1 MKTLKEKIQQL
12 KIRLASGQSSK
23 VMIVGLGSVGLYL
36 LDYLLS
42 RQDQNLSVVV
52 AGRNREKME
61 SDVNIVTVGS
71 VIRRLCRRPVEIADG
86 CDLEQVD
93 TIASCIAKHHPDI
106 IVNTS
111 RVFAGLKYG
120 SISWDALRAYGIW
133 SPLAIRYI
141 RNLMEAVGQVD
152 SNAIVINTSYPDVT
166 IPWLKNAGK
175 VYPDLGSG
183 NLNHLIPRIRLAV
196 SKMLSVE
203 DFWNLDITLST
214 AHFHDVVISKE
225 GQTESAD
232 PLLDIRYQ
240 GKSLEIDTKELYRHC
255 RIAMPVDAKR
265 NIMNASSDYEL
276 INGILNSLQ
285 KQTICKVH
293 SPGAFG
299 EMGGYPVLLD
309 GSSSGVEAAIDESI
323 FSLEEMRRVNRES
336 LYLDGIQDISQG
348 CLYYTDELVE
358 KVRKQFGVDLP
369 PHIRFGEIDAAADF
383 LIEAIIKK
391 DR

>member
-1 MKTLKEKIQQL
+1 MKTLQEKMQQL
-12 KIRLASGQSSK
+12 KIRLASGESSK

-42 RQDQNLSVVV
+42 RQDENLSVVV
-52 AGRNREKME
+52 AGRSREKME

-71 VIRRLCRRPVEIADG
+71 VIRERCRQQVEIVDG

-93 TIASCIAKHHPDI
+93 SIAACIAKHRPEI

-120 SISWDALRAYGIW
+120 SISWHTLRAYGIW

-141 RNLMEAVGQVD
+141 RNLMEAVEQAGSD
-152 SNAIVINTSYPDVT
+152 AIVINTSYSDAT
-166 IPWLKNAGK
+166 IPWLKSAGK
-175 VYPDLGSG
+175 AYPDLGSG

-196 SKMLSVE
+196 RRMLSVE

-225 GQTESAD
+225 GQTEGID
-232 PLLDIRYQ
+232 PLLDIRYK
-240 GKSLEIDTKELYRHC
+240 GKPLEVDTNELYRRC
-255 RIAMPVDAKR
+255 QIAMPVDAKR
-265 NIMNASSDYEL
+265 NMMNASSNYEL
-276 INGILNSLQ
+276 IDGILNALQ
-285 KQTICKVH
+285 KQTVCKVH

-299 EMGGYPVLLD
+299 EMGGYPVLLN
-309 GSSSGVEAAIDESI
+309 GSSSGVDAKIDESI
-323 FSLEEMRRVNRES
+323 FSLEEMCRVNRAS
-336 LYLDGIQDISQG
+336 LYLDGIQDIRQG

-358 KVRKQFGVDLP
+358 KVRKQFGTNLP
-369 PHIRFGEIDAAADF
+369 AIVGFDEIDATADF
-383 LIEAIIKK
+383 LIENIIKK
-391 DR
+391 HR